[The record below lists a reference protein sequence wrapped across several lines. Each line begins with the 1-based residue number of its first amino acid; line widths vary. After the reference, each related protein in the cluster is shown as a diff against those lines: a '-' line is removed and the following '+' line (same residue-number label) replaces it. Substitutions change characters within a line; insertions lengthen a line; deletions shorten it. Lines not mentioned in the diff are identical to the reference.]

1 MNEVLKGKMPLGPG
15 QPAGGILVKIVKV
28 LNNNAVVVMDEGQ
41 EKVAVGAGIAF
52 EKKKNDIVNIGK
64 VEKIF
69 AMKENKKLEQLLNR
83 IAEEHF
89 DISEVIISHAEEY
102 MGVKLDE
109 HVHIVLADHLSFAI
123 EREKE
128 GIYLKNKLLHEIKIL
143 YRREFEVGLWAIK
156 YIEKRCGVKMPVDEA
171 AFIALHIH
179 TSKVQGGDLRQVVRL
194 TTIVR
199 DMVQMIKDEL
209 DISVEED
216 DLAYQRL
223 TIHLRFALTRA
234 ERYERHVM
242 DDEMLHMIKTK
253 FSESYEC
260 AKSIADYLLSKHGI
274 ELPEREWGYV
284 TLHIERLRKQ

>member
-1 MNEVLKGKMPLGPG
+1 
-15 QPAGGILVKIVKV
+15 
-28 LNNNAVVVMDEGQ
+28 MDEGQ

-52 EKKKNDIVNIGK
+52 DKKKNDIVNAGK
-64 VEKIF
+64 IEKLF

-83 IAEEHF
+83 ISEEHF
-89 DISEVIISHAEEY
+89 DISEVIISHAEDY

-109 HVHIVLADHLSFAI
+109 HVHIVLADHISFAI
-123 EREKE
+123 ERERE
-128 GIYLKNKLLHEIKIL
+128 GIQLKNKLLQEIKIL
-143 YRREFEVGLWAIK
+143 YKREFEVGLWAIR
-156 YIEKRCGVKMPVDEA
+156 YIEKRCQVKMPEDEA

-179 TSKVQGGDLRQVVRL
+179 TMKVKGGDLRQVVRL

-199 DMVQMIKDEL
+199 DMVQMIKEEL

-234 ERYERHVM
+234 ERYEQHHVM
-242 DDEMLHMIKTK
+242 DDEMLHMIKMK
-253 FSESYEC
+253 YSESYGC
-260 AKSIADYLLSKHGI
+260 ARTIAGYLLKKHGI
-274 ELPEREWGYV
+274 DLPEREWGYV